1 MGNVQTTTQV
11 LFLGL
16 DGAGKTTIINVCS
29 NEFKPP
35 ADLDQIKPT
44 TGHSVTHFHSKENKN
59 LQFGA
64 WDLPGRDQFRS
75 LWKSYYKHAGALVFV
90 VDSAEDE
97 ERMEDTKEVLH
108 SVLQDLE
115 LREVPLLICANKQD
129 LPNAK
134 GANVITDILGLNS
147 SSTAG
152 LNKRSWK
159 MIATCGKTGDG
170 LKFGF
175 DWLANE
181 IKEREKKKKAD
192 KKK

>member
-1 MGNVQTTTQV
+1 MGNVTTTQV

-16 DGAGKTTIINVCS
+16 DNSGKTTIINVCS
-29 NEFKPP
+29 NDFKPP

-44 TGHSVTHFHSKENKN
+44 TGHSVTHFNSKENKK

-64 WDLPGRDQFRS
+64 WDLPGREQFRS
-75 LWKSYYKHAGALVFV
+75 LWKNYYKHAGAIVFV

-97 ERMEDTKEVLH
+97 ERMDDCKEVLN

-134 GANVITDILGLNS
+134 GANVITEQLGLNNAN
-147 SSTAG
+147 TAG
-152 LNKRSWK
+152 LNKRSYRI
-159 MIATCGKTGDG
+159 IATCAKTGDG

-181 IKEREKKKKAD
+181 IALREKKKKAAQ
-192 KKK
+192 KNK